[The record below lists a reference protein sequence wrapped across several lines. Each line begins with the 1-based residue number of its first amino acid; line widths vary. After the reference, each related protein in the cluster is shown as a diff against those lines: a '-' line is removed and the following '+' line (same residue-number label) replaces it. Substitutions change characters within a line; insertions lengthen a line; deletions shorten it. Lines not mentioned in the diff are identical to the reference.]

1 MTRFFSQKQPQLQ
14 NFRPMAETSVEGG
27 ETVEKNEN
35 ENKSPTEDKEI
46 ENVLQN
52 IEVSKS
58 ENDNAASEST
68 LKNMDA
74 VVESSVEADGSD
86 GEKKDGGKEELVS
99 DSLNNEVSF
108 IFIEIN

>member
-1 MTRFFSQKQPQLQ
+1 
-14 NFRPMAETSVEGG
+14 MAETSVEGG
-27 ETVEKNEN
+27 ETVEKSEN